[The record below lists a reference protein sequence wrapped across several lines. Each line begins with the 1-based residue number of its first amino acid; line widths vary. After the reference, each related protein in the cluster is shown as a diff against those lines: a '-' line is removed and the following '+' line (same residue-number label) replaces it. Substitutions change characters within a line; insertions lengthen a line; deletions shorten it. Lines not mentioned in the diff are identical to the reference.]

1 MVVVEENDDK
11 NKGDNKKDDELIGAD
26 EVVYMGEYE
35 IDYLFYKLKESD
47 NERRNYF
54 MN

>member
-35 IDYLFYKLKESD
+35 IDYLFYKVQ
-47 NERRNYF
+47 
-54 MN
+54 